1 MVGREPLP
9 EGGCG
14 GLAIEGGHLD
24 LGARSAAA
32 SDAVSVERRSSYC
45 TISRTISRQE

>member
-24 LGARSAAA
+24 LAARSAAA
-32 SDAVSVERRSSYC
+32 SCAVSVGRRLSYC